1 MIRLSANID
10 HRVDGIPQAA
20 VNEDQA
26 QRALIAHLTGQVLE
40 SPNHKESLQ
49 KNPED
54 GENYTPMTDLAKK
67 IIEEQ
72 GNVEAFEL
80 WNSRTKS
87 CAHLATGLMS
97 SGHVHCH
104 CGRIIT
110 CANPDPVI
118 EE

>member
-1 MIRLSANID
+1 MIKLWPNID

-26 QRALIAHLTGQVLE
+26 QRASIAHLTGQVLA
-40 SPNHKESLQ
+40 SPNHKESMQ

-54 GENYTPMTDLAKK
+54 GENYTPVTDLGKK

-72 GNVEAFEL
+72 GNVEAL
-80 WNSRTKS
+80 TD
-87 CAHLATGLMS
+87 TLMCTPCHSLKS

-110 CANPDPVI
+110 CANRDPVI